1 MMRRSAWFL
10 PKVGIIILCLGPVS
24 FFVLAA
30 QSPLPVTP
38 TQKAPLSTQTA
49 AMQYIPSDAAL
60 FVYVDIEK
68 IWSHAVLKSIR
79 QADPLLLSELTAW
92 TKNDLGMSPD
102 DVNSIAV
109 FVPKLKNIAD
119 LREMGFVLTLRKEY
133 DQEKLKQGVGKLLRP
148 GVTCRVVPVDKRT
161 VLILVGLGEE
171 YAKPQPALNRG
182 PLFPALEAVSS
193 GKHGVVIGAT
203 PAKFPDELRGDA
215 LPVELRPFQ
224 PLFHA
229 ETLTAT
235 LDLARSL
242 QLDVRVH
249 TATAREAVDCEKSLG
264 ALLALIQTSID
275 GSLNDLERNYDKDQG
290 LTDVLTLLKTVVAVT
305 KNAKLQ
311 ALGTEVNLSA
321 SMPADQQFGSALLF
335 AKTKIQDAA
344 AQTQSLNNLKQIAL
358 AMHNYHSAYNTF
370 PPAAVCNKKGT
381 PLLSWRVLILP
392 YLEQEELFKQFQLD
406 EPWDSEHN
414 KKLIGKMPK
423 IYRLPGKQYEM
434 SYDTFYRVFV
444 GNGAGFEWITGTQL
458 TSILDGTSSTL
469 MCVTA
474 ATAVPW
480 TKPEELEFDPKSDM
494 TRLLGAHINGKV
506 EVVYFDGS
514 GQVFGKIPTKANLNG
529 LITKDGG
536 EGVERP

>member
-1 MMRRSAWFL
+1 
-10 PKVGIIILCLGPVS
+10 
-24 FFVLAA
+24 
-30 QSPLPVTP
+30 
-38 TQKAPLSTQTA
+38 
-49 AMQYIPSDAAL
+49 
-60 FVYVDIEK
+60 
-68 IWSHAVLKSIR
+68 
-79 QADPLLLSELTAW
+79 
-92 TKNDLGMSPD
+92 
-102 DVNSIAV
+102 
-109 FVPKLKNIAD
+109 
-119 LREMGFVLTLRKEY
+119 
-133 DQEKLKQGVGKLLRP
+133 
-148 GVTCRVVPVDKRT
+148 
-161 VLILVGLGEE
+161 
-171 YAKPQPALNRG
+171 
-182 PLFPALEAVSS
+182 
-193 GKHGVVIGAT
+193 
-203 PAKFPDELRGDA
+203 
-215 LPVELRPFQ
+215 
-224 PLFHA
+224 
-229 ETLTAT
+229 
-235 LDLARSL
+235 
-242 QLDVRVH
+242 
-249 TATAREAVDCEKSLG
+249 
-264 ALLALIQTSID
+264 
-275 GSLNDLERNYDKDQG
+275 
-290 LTDVLTLLKTVVAVT
+290 VVAVT